1 MYDFMEIRRMK
12 PMTLEQIEK
21 EMRFECDWCYH
32 FASDPQYL
40 TSRGNGQYE
49 EIKFAFC
56 PVCGRPLDTSKE

>member
-1 MYDFMEIRRMK
+1 
-12 PMTLEQIEK
+12 MTLEQIEK